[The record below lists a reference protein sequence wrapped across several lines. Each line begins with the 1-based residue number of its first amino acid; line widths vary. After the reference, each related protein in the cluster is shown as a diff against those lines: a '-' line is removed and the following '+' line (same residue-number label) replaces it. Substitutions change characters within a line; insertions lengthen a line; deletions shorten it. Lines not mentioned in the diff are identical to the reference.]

1 MVALSTLRLRT
12 AQLILPKSGSGIEE
26 CEDAIGV
33 NSTALRYAVADGAT
47 EAFDAGTWA
56 RQLAHN
62 WVNDSEAVTE
72 PEPFKSWVGG
82 QGDLF
87 HASWIGRPRSWYAE
101 EKALDGSFAAFVGV
115 QFHLEDGPPRWQAI
129 ALGDSCL
136 IHCNGE
142 ALREVMPVSTYRD
155 FTSTPLLVPSLRD
168 FHAPALSQAM
178 TGSGS
183 IEEGDI
189 FLLLSDAAAEWY
201 LKSWEAQRS
210 LLGDLESLLEEGG
223 KEELASFFEAERKRA
238 RIKDDDIAILRIF
251 VEGEH

>member
-1 MVALSTLRLRT
+1 M
-12 AQLILPKSGSGIEE
+12 
-26 CEDAIGV
+26 
-33 NSTALRYAVADGAT
+33 LRYAVADGAT

-62 WVNDSEAVTE
+62 WVNDPEAGTD
-72 PEPFKSWVGG
+72 PEPFKSWVGR

-87 HASWIGRPRSWYAE
+87 HSSWRGRSGSWYTE

-136 IHCNGE
+136 IHRSGE
-142 ALREVMPVSTYRD
+142 ALRGVMPVSTYRD

-168 FHAPALSQAM
+168 FHTPALSQAI

-183 IEEGDI
+183 IEEGDS

-201 LKSWEAQRS
+201 LRGWEAQSS

-223 KEELASFFEAERKRA
+223 KEELARFFERERKRA
-238 RIKDDDIAILRIF
+238 RIKDDDIAVLRIA
-251 VEGEH
+251 VEMSTEGGGSTEA